1 MSWVAVG
8 VGAMSAVSGIFG
20 SKSAKKAQKEANAI
34 ARDTLNFQKQRYN
47 DYNKQYGGL
56 IDLVVS
62 LWI

>member
-47 DYNKQYGGL
+47 EIGRAH
-56 IDLVVS
+56 V
-62 LWI
+62 